1 MAGEAILVKAIT
13 FNIRLSR
20 ANDGP
25 DQWDN
30 RKRTVAESIRCF
42 GGDFVGIQEAW
53 PEQIQYLRSQLPEY
67 EILARSRDENPEWGE
82 AVPLA
87 WRRDRWRIDPLAHGT
102 FWLSD
107 TPDVPGSRTFGNS
120 LPRVVTWGHF
130 FENGS
135 ERGIYVYNTHFSHV
149 SESARRR
156 SAAML
161 VRHIA
166 ERGGL
171 EPVIVLGDLNAGES
185 SETIQHLKGAD
196 SDSPVHLIDTF
207 RVMHPDAQLVGT
219 FHSFH
224 GVRSGQ
230 KIDYV
235 FATPDAV
242 VLEAQILHNQLEGR
256 YPSDHYPVTATLRF
270 PNSAAA
276 P

>member
-1 MAGEAILVKAIT
+1 MAGEPIVVKAIT

-25 DQWDN
+25 DQWDQ
-30 RKRTVAESIRCF
+30 RKRTVAESIRRF
-42 GGDFVGIQEAW
+42 AGDFVGIQEAW
-53 PEQIQYLRSQLPEY
+53 PEQIHYLRSQLPQY
-67 EILARSRDENPEWGE
+67 EMIARSRDENAEWGE

-107 TPDVPGSRTFGNS
+107 TPDVPGSKTFGNS
-120 LPRVVTWGHF
+120 LPRVVTWGRF
-130 FENGS
+130 LTAGS

-149 SESARRR
+149 SESARRQ

-166 ERGGL
+166 ARVCP
-171 EPVIVLGDLNAGES
+171 EPVVVLGDINAGES
-185 SETIQHLKGAD
+185 SETMQHLKGPLPG
-196 SDSPVHLIDTF
+196 SSVRLIDTF
-207 RVMHPDAQLVGT
+207 RAVHPDAQLVGT
-219 FHSFH
+219 FHNFH

-235 FATPDAV
+235 LATSDAT
-242 VLEAQILHNQLEGR
+242 VLDAQILHDQLEGR
-256 YPSDHYPVTATLRF
+256 YPSDHYPVTATISF
-270 PNSAAA
+270 PNSAGE